1 MRQIG
6 FLLSFLLAVS
16 IIFSCTEPTLIG
28 SELLEEDRANLN
40 FKNDIP
46 LTVKTVNGTPVPTYS
61 PFITLQLNRFLLGQ
75 LEDPIFGTST
85 ASVYSQLAFLG
96 DRPVTKAPTID
107 SVILS
112 LAYDTIGNY
121 GDLSQPIELEV
132 LRVQED
138 IATFE
143 NYTSE
148 QSFVSDPIPIGKLSF
163 VPSFDSVQVADYRGD
178 EPVFTTE
185 PAHVRIPINT
195 EVARELFAADTMV
208 YQSDTT
214 FKQFFK
220 GLHIRTPNPTAG
232 VVAFRFDRA
241 ISRLSVYY
249 SSAVSNDSS
258 EYRFPFIFTD
268 VRTSHFTHETQG
280 AAIENSMDTD
290 NADFLYLQGMAG
302 SNIEVSFPD
311 LSSLENVVVN
321 KAELEFTVASNENLD
336 QYPIVPQ
343 LIASSV
349 VNAERAVI
357 DDVRAALIGQ
367 NPLNSDVFG
376 GVPVTENNITTY
388 RINISDHFQDILE
401 GGKTNSIIIGAGAE
415 ESIYYN
421 AIGAK
426 ATRANR
432 VILYGPSHPTLSPK
446 LNLTFTTL

>member
-61 PFITLQLNRFLLGQ
+61 PFTTLQLNRFLLGQ
-75 LEDPIFGTST
+75 LEDSNFGKNT
-85 ASVYSQLAFLG
+85 ASVYSQLSFIG
-96 DRPVTKAPTID
+96 DRPVNVISIDDID
-107 SVILS
+107 SVVLS

-121 GDLSQPIELEV
+121 GDLSQPIDLEV

-138 IATFE
+138 IAELE
-143 NYTSE
+143 NYTSA
-148 QSFVSDPIPIGKLSF
+148 QNFVTDPTNIGTASF
-163 VPSFDSVQVADYRGD
+163 VPTFDSVQVADYRG
-178 EPVFTTE
+178 EELVFTTE
-185 PAHVRIPINT
+185 PAHVRIPINK
-195 EVARELFAADTMV
+195 ELAKELLSADTMV

-220 GLHIRTPNPTAG
+220 GLYIRATSPTAG

-249 SSAVSNDSS
+249 SVRGDTT
-258 EYRFPFIFTD
+258 EYRYPFIFTN
-268 VRTSHFTHETQG
+268 VRTSNFVHESEG
-280 AAIENSMDTD
+280 AAIGNNINND

-302 SNIEVSFPD
+302 SNIEVTFPD
-311 LSSLENVVVN
+311 LSNLENIVVN
-321 KAELEFTVASNENLD
+321 KAELEFTVASTENLD
-336 QYPIVPQ
+336 KFPIVSQ

-349 VNAERAVI
+349 VNGERAVI

-367 NPLNSDVFG
+367 NPLNTDVFG
-376 GVPVTENNITTY
+376 GVPVIENNLTTY

-401 GGKTNSIIIGAGAE
+401 GGKTNTITIGAGSE

-421 AIGAK
+421 AINAK

-432 VILYGPSHPTLSPK
+432 VILFGPNHPTFSPK